1 MVLVVYSM
9 TAFASHQVHADQF
22 LISWEIRSVN
32 SRYLDIVLRLPD
44 KLRFLEPEIRKMIGR
59 VLQRGKIECSAK
71 LDPLPDAVFKF
82 DINSGVVGAVID
94 ALEAVQP
101 LLSAPAPVSPLD
113 IIRWPG
119 VLVEPELAQEDLRKS
134 ALEGL
139 QQALNRLVEARRQ
152 EGTQLKG
159 FLGQRCQQL
168 LEQVVLARK
177 AAPEALSL
185 LRDKL
190 KEKIEEVSNE
200 PDRERLEQELVYLA
214 QKLDVAEEL
223 DRMETHIKET
233 LRLLEQDQAIG
244 RRLDFLFQEMNREA
258 NTLASK
264 SASTALTQCAIEM
277 KVLIEQMREQAQ
289 NIE

>member
-1 MVLVVYSM
+1 MVYSM

-32 SRYLDIVLRLPD
+32 SRYLDLVLRLPE

-71 LDPLPDAVFKF
+71 LDPLPDAVFSF
-82 DINSGVVGAVID
+82 DINAGVVRAVID
-94 ALEAVQP
+94 VLGEVRL
-101 LLSAPAPVSPLD
+101 LLSDPAPVSPLD
-113 IIRWPG
+113 IIHWPG
-119 VLVEPELAQEDLRKS
+119 VLVEPELAREDLRKS

-152 EGTQLKG
+152 EGSQLKG

-177 AAPEALSL
+177 AAPEALSV
-185 LRDKL
+185 LRNRL
-190 KEKIEEVSNE
+190 REKIEEVSDE
-200 PDRERLEQELVYLA
+200 PDRDRLEQELVYLA

-244 RRLDFLFQEMNREA
+244 RRLDFLCQEMNREA